1 MVQQTSVFPKLKQH
15 NLDLLSGCGINRR
28 YPKNI
33 ILINEGDLSDS
44 LYIIVSGRVKVYL
57 SDENGKEV
65 LLNILGPGEYFGE
78 LALLDAEPR
87 SASVMT
93 TEPSQISVVT
103 KADYQRCITAHPE
116 IPFDLIQVLA
126 HRIRVLTANVKNL
139 ALLDVN
145 GRVACTLLNM
155 AIEHDGKLVIQHRLT
170 HQDIASMVGASREMV
185 SRIMK
190 DLTKGGYIKIKDKKI
205 VLLTKLPPGW

>member
-1 MVQQTSVFPKLKQH
+1 MVQTSVFPKLTQS
-15 NLDLLSGCGINRR
+15 NLSLLSGCSITRK
-28 YPKNI
+28 YSKNT

-44 LYIIVSGRVKVYL
+44 LYIILSGKVKVYL

-65 LLNILGPGEYFGE
+65 LLSILGPGEYFGE

-93 TEPSQISVVT
+93 TEPSRISVVT
-103 KADYQRCITAHPE
+103 KSDYQRCIAAHPE
-116 IPFDLIQVLA
+116 IAFDLIQVLA
-126 HRIRVLTANVKNL
+126 HRIRVLTDNVKNL
-139 ALLDVN
+139 ALLDVY
-145 GRVACTLLNM
+145 GRVARTLLNM
-155 AIEHDGKLVIQHRLT
+155 AIECDGKLVIQHRLT

-190 DLTKGGYIKIKDKKI
+190 DLATGGYIKVKDKQI
-205 VLLTKLPPGW
+205 ILLSKLPPGW